1 MFKSIARGIDRSLT
15 IYVERFPIAFKAEI
29 ALLGLGHHGAR
40 FTSDNG
46 GEVLGQNQIGFSRN
60 SVVTTACTTKDTGK
74 MQLRNRQY
82 ATVSGK

>member
-1 MFKSIARGIDRSLT
+1 MLESIARGSDRGLA

-46 GEVLGQNQIGFSRN
+46 GKVLGQNQIGFSRN
-60 SVVTTACTTKDTGK
+60 SVVTTAYTTNDTGEIAVEE
-74 MQLRNRQY
+74 RSSVRP
-82 ATVSGK
+82 